1 MKTLTNQQKEAA
13 IHRLEPIARLA
24 TVQEVNWLIRPS
36 VWAFLLYWWANK
48 WITISAYLNMPL
60 SCIADWVQRTIM
72 NDPEEEILFRGDDL
86 STWLEKQ
93 RCMSYLCSIGTE
105 APAYNLA
112 GEYMRIFPSDVAK
125 LLRAQM
131 I

>member
-1 MKTLTNQQKEAA
+1 
-13 IHRLEPIARLA
+13 
-24 TVQEVNWLIRPS
+24 
-36 VWAFLLYWWANK
+36 
-48 WITISAYLNMPL
+48 
-60 SCIADWVQRTIM
+60 M

-93 RCMSYLCSIGTE
+93 RCMSYLSSIGTE

>member
-1 MKTLTNQQKEAA
+1 MKTLTNQQKEA

-60 SCIADWVQRTIM
+60 SCIADWVPKDRY
-72 NDPEEEILFRGDDL
+72 ERSRGRDHV
-86 STWLEKQ
+86 SRE
-93 RCMSYLCSIGTE
+93 R
-105 APAYNLA
+105 PFNVA
-112 GEYMRIFPSDVAK
+112 GKAALHVLPVLDRD
-125 LLRAQM
+125 
-131 I
+131 